1 MKMKNKWMLSAAL
14 STLLTVGGA
23 TAPAFA
29 ADGGLGDV
37 LGAVNNLVG
46 STNISSGSLVTA
58 TIPSQGVS
66 IQAGS
71 TYGAKQDGLT
81 GLLGGILG
89 GTYNTTAALSGP
101 NGLSASASTS
111 GGYGL
116 ASTVQSLTNGLGGLL
131 GGLLK

>member
-1 MKMKNKWMLSAAL
+1 MKNKWILSAAL
-14 STLLTVGGA
+14 SALLTVGGG
-23 TAPAFA
+23 TLPALA

-46 STNISSGSLVTA
+46 STNVSTGSMVTA
-58 TIPSQGVS
+58 AIPSAGVN

-71 TYGAKQDGLT
+71 AYGVKQDGLT
-81 GLLGGILG
+81 GLVGGLLG
-89 GTYNTTAALSGP
+89 GTYNTTANLSGP
-101 NGLSASASTS
+101 NGLSASASTG

-116 ASTVQSLTNGLGGLL
+116 ASTVQSLAGGVAGLL